1 MALDGAEWEFTFK
14 ADRFHFQSM
23 KLPAVGEKNGEETDQ
38 EGQVLERIY
47 LIEKAAGIMDQ
58 IFRSFLDLRLSS
70 GWKSEQSRM
79 RRWIVQTK
87 AE

>member
-1 MALDGAEWEFTFK
+1 
-14 ADRFHFQSM
+14 M
-23 KLPAVGEKNGEETDQ
+23 KLPAVGEKNGEETDQEGGEETDQ

-58 IFRSFLDLRLSS
+58 PFRSFLDLRLSS

-79 RRWIVQTK
+79 RRWVVQTK